1 MVFIWQST
9 IYSGKSPV
17 AWPISKFGSHC
28 NGKEN
33 ELPIRATARAVLN
46 SYFIVIT

>member
-17 AWPISKFGSHC
+17 AWPVSGIQ
-28 NGKEN
+28 NLAAIATGKKMN
-33 ELPIRATARAVLN
+33 
-46 SYFIVIT
+46 FQ